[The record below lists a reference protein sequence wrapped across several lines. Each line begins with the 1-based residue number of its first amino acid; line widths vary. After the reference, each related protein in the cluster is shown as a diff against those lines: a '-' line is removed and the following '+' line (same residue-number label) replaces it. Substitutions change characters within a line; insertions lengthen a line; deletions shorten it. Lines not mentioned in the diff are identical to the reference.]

1 MEGVRPPPVIAW
13 RLRMSPVRPLRALL
27 PSLLCTALGLSA
39 GNVACAAAANAEADA
54 TPASEAAA
62 TPVATIPATP
72 DAPPVPPPATAA
84 LIWELD
90 PYYSSAAWEIP
101 LTDAPLPDGGRLPER
116 EVYGRLLR
124 DSLQPRLLLL
134 EASVYPLPVAGTWF
148 KRHHPSGYDDFQVGT
163 LGNNQLNVID
173 GITAG
178 FQEPWALSAFIGSGM
193 QFRRDGEAA
202 SARNRGYMGWLVSGG
217 ARHIHNNVLIPDHW
231 WELEWKLKGEREFRD
246 EELSWSFRLGMKS
259 HGNPDIA
266 DVAYL
271 GLRRSN
277 LDYASPWLSLLDN
290 SDLDLLTEID
300 RHGGRVLRQEAIVG
314 HKVPLRRWRVALS
327 LDLGVIYEDRRK
339 YSGILADPEADTL
352 TFVVRPHL
360 RF

>member
-1 MEGVRPPPVIAW
+1 
-13 RLRMSPVRPLRALL
+13 MSLAVPLRALL
-27 PSLLCTALGLSA
+27 LLLLPALLAATAHA
-39 GNVACAAAANAEADA
+39 VDAPAAADG
-54 TPASEAAA
+54 TP
-62 TPVATIPATP
+62 T
-72 DAPPVPPPATAA
+72 DAPPGAQAE

-124 DSLQPRLLLL
+124 NALHPRLLLL

-148 KRHHPSGYDDFQVGT
+148 KRNHASAYDDLQVGT
-163 LGNNQLNVID
+163 LGNNQLNLVD
-173 GITAG
+173 GVTAG
-178 FQEPWALSAFIGSGM
+178 FQEPWALSVFVGNGM
-193 QFRRDGEAA
+193 QFRREGEPAN
-202 SARNRGYMGWLVSGG
+202 ARNRGYMGWLVSWG
-217 ARHIHNNVLIPDHW
+217 ARHIQDNVLIRDRW

-246 EELSWSFRLGMKS
+246 EELDWSFRLGVKN
-259 HGNPDIA
+259 HGNADIA

-277 LDYASPWLSLLDN
+277 LDYASSWLSLLDN
-290 SDLDLLTEID
+290 TDLDLLTEVD
-300 RHGGRVLRQEAIVG
+300 RHSGRYLRQEAIVG
-314 HKVPLRRWRVALS
+314 RKVPLRRWRVALS

-339 YSGILADPEADTL
+339 YSGALADPGADTL